1 MTEPERTGAA
11 GADHAG
17 VRIAP
22 PKLFLFSLVLGFVL
36 DWLWPLGWLDAQPG
50 WLRFGLGGLF
60 VLAGIGIMAW
70 ALGLFREAGTA
81 VPPWEPTTA
90 LVTAGAYR
98 YSRNPMYLAVVL
110 LYFGL
115 SLLFA
120 AAWPLM
126 VLVPA
131 LIVLHVAV
139 IFREEAYLERR
150 FGDAYRQY
158 RARVRRWF

>member
-1 MTEPERTGAA
+1 
-11 GADHAG
+11 
-17 VRIAP
+17 
-22 PKLFLFSLVLGFVL
+22 
-36 DWLWPLGWLDAQPG
+36 
-50 WLRFGLGGLF
+50 
-60 VLAGIGIMAW
+60 
-70 ALGLFREAGTA
+70 
-81 VPPWEPTTA
+81 
-90 LVTAGAYR
+90 
-98 YSRNPMYLAVVL
+98 VL
-110 LYFGL
+110 LYIGL